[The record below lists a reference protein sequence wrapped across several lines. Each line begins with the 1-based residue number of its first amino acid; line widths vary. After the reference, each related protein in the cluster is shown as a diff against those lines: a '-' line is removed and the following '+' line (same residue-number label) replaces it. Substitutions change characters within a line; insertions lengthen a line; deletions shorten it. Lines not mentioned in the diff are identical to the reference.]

1 MRDCFCGDHQGNV
14 YYQQFNWG
22 SMSHVELK
30 TIQAYPPP
38 LFWVLLFMGIG
49 YFHMLEFDLLWS
61 SSLGVY
67 RLISVLM
74 FLFCNLCVQ
83 SLVLFSWAAYCG
95 GCTSLPLPSLKREW
109 LTDYMHTSFIVV
121 EIQKYLEYINTLEY
135 EDQPDYEFIRKLFRE
150 GLKKRGCTDDGKN
163 VKFTT
168 SKASS
173 ASADLPNG
181 YSSAG
186 EVCMLLLIFIL
197 SGEILS
203 WALVGVKGFATN
215 SLWTS
220 CAIFSTLKQSF
231 SIFVF
236 WLFHP
241 QAGVKKTWQ

>member
-1 MRDCFCGDHQGNV
+1 MVFLTR
-14 YYQQFNWG
+14 
-22 SMSHVELK
+22 S
-30 TIQAYPPP
+30 IQAYFSVDVPFLQFVCSKFGPFF
-38 LFWVLLFMGIG
+38 LGSI
-49 YFHMLEFDLLWS
+49 LWWLYKS
-61 SSLGVY
+61 S
-67 RLISVLM
+67 
-74 FLFCNLCVQ
+74 
-83 SLVLFSWAAYCG
+83 
-95 GCTSLPLPSLKREW
+95 PSLKREW

-186 EVCMLLLIFIL
+186 EVCMLLLILIL

-215 SLWTS
+215 SL
-220 CAIFSTLKQSF
+220 
-231 SIFVF
+231 
-236 WLFHP
+236 
-241 QAGVKKTWQ
+241 

>member
-1 MRDCFCGDHQGNV
+1 M
-14 YYQQFNWG
+14 
-22 SMSHVELK
+22 
-30 TIQAYPPP
+30 
-38 LFWVLLFMGIG
+38 
-49 YFHMLEFDLLWS
+49 
-61 SSLGVY
+61 
-67 RLISVLM
+67 LM
-74 FLFCNLCVQ
+74 FLFCNLYVQ

-186 EVCMLLLIFIL
+186 EVCMLLLILIL

-215 SLWTS
+215 SLSTS

>member
-1 MRDCFCGDHQGNV
+1 MEIIKVMFITNSLIEAQWV
-14 YYQQFNWG
+14 MW
-22 SMSHVELK
+22 SLK
-30 TIQAYPPP
+30 QSKHTPPP

-61 SSLGVY
+61 SSLGIY

-186 EVCMLLLIFIL
+186 EVCMLLLILIL

-203 WALVGVKGFATN
+203 WALLGVKGFATN